1 MSVEALTA
9 LLEMLGAEVPEADL
23 LSELEALRAA
33 DGADAPWFDQLS
45 RLLLNLYESRAADRR
60 RAVGLT
66 VLSDTAM
73 DLAARRDLDELLGEI
88 CRRAR
93 MLLGT
98 DVAYITMTD
107 GNDTFVRATDGIV
120 SEAFRAMR
128 IPLGAGLGGLV
139 ARTGKSA
146 FTADYE
152 SDERLVHLPEVDRRV
167 ALERLRAIVAVP
179 LRRGD
184 ETRGVVMSGSRAVR
198 QFDPQE
204 VSLLASVAAHASIA
218 IENAELLTGSAKTLE
233 ALAAAHD
240 RLRLQ
245 TQQIRRVAGIL
256 EQLASSAVSGAA
268 PDELLQILVG
278 LLPGQAEL
286 IDRDGETLAVSGRC
300 EAGSPD
306 GKAWEQPIRAGAEQL
321 ATLRIRRTQND
332 GVESEVLARTAP
344 LLAGLLL
351 ARQTKAE
358 HEHRHRSRVLEDL
371 LEGHDNAA
379 LDTHRLL
386 SKAGVRSDDDY
397 VVLVAA
403 LAESA
408 QRWGWVRA
416 TQTAAA
422 AGHGLVGTVGG
433 SLVIVV
439 PGSDAGSTA
448 RLWTQHLRSH
458 AGSPATIG
466 AALRRRGGAPLRTA
480 YREAAAAL
488 NLLLALGHRGRCAT
502 ADQLGLF
509 GHMFVHQ
516 SPTDLRA
523 FIEEMLGGLIGD
535 GDSESMTLLATLDT
549 YFAEAGHLANTAR
562 ALGIHINTL
571 YARISRL
578 TTVLGAD
585 WQEAD
590 RRLELHLAVRLNT
603 IDRVLAGNG
612 HQPNAGSGLPSL
624 SA

>member
-1 MSVEALTA
+1 MSVEALIA
-9 LLEMLGAEVPEADL
+9 LLEMLVAEVPEADL
-23 LSELEALRAA
+23 LSELDSLRAA
-33 DGADAPWFDQLS
+33 DAADAAAFDQLS
-45 RLLLNLYESRAADRR
+45 HVVLNLYESRAADRR

-66 VLSDTAM
+66 VLGDTAM
-73 DLAARRDLDELLGEI
+73 DLAARRDLDELLAEI

-98 DVAYITMTD
+98 DVAYITMTN

-139 ARTGKSA
+139 ARTGESA
-146 FTADYE
+146 FTSDYE
-152 SDERLVHLPEVDRRV
+152 SDDRLVHLPDVDRRV

-184 ETRGVVMSGSRAVR
+184 EIRGVVMSGSRAVR
-198 QFDPQE
+198 QFDPQD
-204 VSLLASVAAHASIA
+204 VSLLASLAAHASIA
-218 IENAELLTGSAKTLE
+218 IENAELLTGSANTLE

-256 EQLASSAVSGAA
+256 EQLASAAVSGAA
-268 PDELLQILVG
+268 PDELLQTLVG

-286 IDRDGETLAVSGRC
+286 VDRDGETLAVSGQC
-300 EAGSPD
+300 DVAPHED
-306 GKAWEQPIRAGAEQL
+306 NLWEQPIRAGAEQL
-321 ATLRIRRTQND
+321 ATLRMRRTESE

-351 ARQTKAE
+351 ARQTE
-358 HEHRHRSRVLEDL
+358 TEREHRHRSRVLEDL
-371 LEGHDNAA
+371 LEGHENAE

-386 SKAGVRSDDDY
+386 SKAGIRSDEDY

-408 QRWGWVRA
+408 QRWGWLRA
-416 TQTAAA
+416 TQIAAA
-422 AGHGLVGTVGG
+422 AGHGLVGTVSG

-439 PGSDAGSTA
+439 PGHDAGATA
-448 RLWTQHLRSH
+448 QLWAQHLRSH

-466 AALRRRGGAPLRTA
+466 AALRRRGGAPLRAA
-480 YREAAAAL
+480 YREAAGAL
-488 NLLLALGHRGRCAT
+488 NLLLALGHAGRCAT

-523 FIEEMLGGLIGD
+523 FIHEMLGGLLGKGD
-535 GDSESMTLLATLDT
+535 EEAATLLATLET

-571 YARISRL
+571 YGRITRL
-578 TTVLGAD
+578 TTALGPD

-590 RRLELHLAVRLNT
+590 RRLELHLAVRLYA
-603 IDRVLAGNG
+603 IDRVLAGSG
-612 HQPNAGSGLPSL
+612 QPT
-624 SA
+624 